1 MKYILTILYSLFTLS
16 FCFAQMETLSSIS
29 SYPNVFPEK
38 GTILAHKYL
47 VDKGN
52 VVVTSDTLQLPF
64 IDDFS
69 TNRMRTY
76 KWLENNYTDTFY
88 NVIGTCLGNENI
100 ATQQVTLRSDTAY
113 YYTFDT
119 ANLTV
124 DSIAQPSQAFTFF
137 GPTTNN
143 CFSATPQT
151 MYYWSEYYRY
161 FYNTLTSKLDSVFV
175 TDPPSE
181 ILYYAPVVY
190 FANGQP
196 GTLWFDNYVYVNST
210 YPVLPPSI
218 GVATLDGLNELGL
231 PYNNSN
237 NNTYGDADV
246 LTSKGIDLSGLSEGD
261 SVYLSFFYEP
271 KGLGDFPDLP
281 DSLLVEFK
289 DIGDI
294 WWRAWAR
301 PGYAVPN
308 QDSVRFN
315 QVMLLVPNRPLQNS
329 YFHNNFQFRFRNKA
343 SLYGALDHWHLDYVK
358 LDKNRSAVDTVIQDV
373 AFVYPY
379 PSILKNFTQLP
390 ADQFVGNADLVDS
403 ISILV
408 RNNDPNAINNPP
420 ATNFAFGAQETYPTP
435 VVVLAPTTLAFNAEP
450 FKYIEVNPSVDYV
463 IPTVP
468 NWPVDSLV
476 IYSQVS
482 ISPNDSRPQNDTL
495 RQSQIFS
502 TTMAYD
508 DGSAEAAYGITGN
521 GTKKFG
527 YEFILNQPD
536 TLVGFQVMFTQV
548 EQNVSNLVFN
558 YHVWDSLKLNDFS
571 FEDAPIKSI
580 ENKKPYY
587 VDSVNGFYTYKL
599 DTPMIVSG
607 RIFFGWAQ
615 YDERNLQIGYDLNSS
630 LGNSHMYVQTFGTWK
645 KSTITTPGSP
655 MIRLIFDTDYYGG
668 TTSIKN
674 YDKPFSPAISLYPN
688 PTSSLVHIQSNE
700 DYFTVQVYNNY
711 GSLVVSQSDTKTIDL
726 SGLPIGLYIA
736 RIQSKKTGQIV
747 AHKVIKQ

>member
-1 MKYILTILYSLFTLS
+1 MNNIITIFFTLFTISLS
-16 FCFAQMETLSSIS
+16 LAQTETLSAIS
-29 SYPNVFPEK
+29 SYPNIQPIK
-38 GTILAHKYL
+38 SSTSTHKYL

-76 KWLENNYTDTFY
+76 KWLENNYTDTFF

-100 ATQQVTLRSDTAY
+100 TTQQVTLRNDTSW

-124 DSIAQPSQAFTFF
+124 DSFPQPAQAFTFF
-137 GPTTNN
+137 GPATNN

-151 MYYWSEYYRY
+151 IYYWPEYFRY
-161 FYNTLTSKLDSVFV
+161 FYNTNTSKFDSVFI
-175 TDPPSE
+175 TNPPSE
-181 ILYYAPVVY
+181 ILFYAPVVY

-196 GTLWFDNYVYVNST
+196 GTLWFDNYAYVNST
-210 YPVLPPSI
+210 YPILPPSI

-231 PYNNSN
+231 PYNNAS

-246 LTSKGIDLSGLSEGD
+246 LTSKGINLSGLSEGD

-271 KGLGDFPDLP
+271 KGLGDFPDSK
-281 DSLLVEFK
+281 DSLIVEFK

-308 QDSVRFN
+308 QDSVQFN
-315 QVMLLVPNRPLQNS
+315 QVMLLLPDRPLQNS
-329 YFHNNFQFRFRNKA
+329 YFHNNFQFRIRNKA

-373 AFVYPY
+373 AFIYPY
-379 PSILKNFTQLP
+379 PTILKNFTQLP
-390 ADQFVGNADLVDS
+390 ADQFTGNIDLVDS
-403 ISILV
+403 ISMLV

-420 ATNFAFGAQETYPTP
+420 ATNFAFSAQETYPTP
-435 VVVLAPTTLAFNAEP
+435 VVVLTPTTLAFNAEP
-450 FKYIEVNPSVDYV
+450 FKLIEVNPAADYV
-463 IPTVP
+463 ILTSP

-476 IYSQVS
+476 INSQVS

-495 RQSQIFS
+495 RQVQSFS

-558 YHVWDSLKLNDFS
+558 YHVWDSLKLNDFA
-571 FEDAPIKSI
+571 FVDAPIKSV
-580 ENKKPYY
+580 ENKKPFY

-599 DTPMIVSG
+599 DTPIIVSG
-607 RIFFGWAQ
+607 RVFFGWAQ
-615 YDERNLQIGYDLNSS
+615 FDERNLQVGYDLNSP
-630 LGNSHMYVQTFGTWK
+630 LGNPHMYVQTFGTWK

-668 TTSIKN
+668 TTNVQDLSKN
-674 YDKPFSPAISLYPN
+674 ERPNVSVYPN
-688 PTSSLVHIQSNE
+688 PTTGVVYLQSATSHLQVDLFNIMGSHIA
-700 DYFTVQVYNNY
+700 NY
-711 GSLVVSQSDTKTIDL
+711 QNIQIFD
-726 SGLPIGLYIA
+726 IGNLTPGIYIA
-736 RIQSKKTGQIV
+736 RIHSEKSDQAVT
-747 AHKVIKQ
+747 HKIIKQ